1 MANPYDLTSG
11 YLSAKKLKQD
21 KEYQDKVGEYYD
33 ARIADTKED
42 TRRKKSRNDF
52 AEKMMGWMGGSIFG
66 VETPKAPDAAIA
78 KPPPSMTPQSGM
90 STQSGNGIKPMKIS
104 SGVDFEDPSLDPSRQ
119 GLAQPGYMLE
129 AADGAYIDEDTIR
142 RYGIRAYNN
151 GSMGGV
157 APITDDEARRL
168 GYGSAQE
175 YTEFEGGRGRADVQ
189 VNPVASRAGVATPID
204 MMPVSAPVNQRA
216 GIATPTDGTT
226 VTPSGESAKP
236 AAEPQKSP
244 FQELAQKD
252 PKTAESL
259 FNKVSNFK
267 NLSNVITGLSMID
280 WADEKVT
287 GSSLMTTV
295 NTLAAMKKEGVFQAA
310 SAMAAGNIEKGKKL
324 YKEFG
329 DDVGD
334 FDVETR
340 ISKEIDPRDP
350 NGKRMLEKK
359 VFDLKFQ
366 DGSTITLDP
375 RRLALDTLSAKALI
389 EQEGKERDDL
399 YRERGLDLQAQDLAS
414 RGKDRAQRDDDKLF
428 QLYMNRGSAGIEA
441 LSKEEQKRIEAD
453 NELAIDGKKRKSEE
467 SAVASRIAR
476 AQEIYYD
483 ELIAGRYPPPPR
495 VIYEAIK
502 NGKIK

>member
-33 ARIADTKED
+33 ARTAETRED
-42 TRRKKSRNDF
+42 TRKKKNRNDF
-52 AEKMMGWMGGSIFG
+52 ADKIMGWMGGSIFG
-66 VETPKAPDAAIA
+66 VEAPKAPDAAIA

-104 SGVDFEDPSLDPSRQ
+104 SGVDFEDPELDPSRQ

-142 RYGIRAYNN
+142 RYGIRAYND

-157 APITDDEARRL
+157 APITDEEARRL

-175 YTEFEGGRGRADVQ
+175 YVQFEAGRGRADVQ
-189 VNPVASRAGVATPID
+189 VNPVRSGMSTPVD
-204 MMPVSAPVNQRA
+204 MMPVAAPANQRA

-226 VTPSGESAKP
+226 VKTEGESDKSAP
-236 AAEPQKSP
+236 SAPQSP
-244 FQELAQKD
+244 FQALAQKD
-252 PKTAESL
+252 PQMAESL
-259 FNKVSNFK
+259 FNKVANFK

-287 GSSLMTTV
+287 GAGLMTTV
-295 NTLAAMKKEGVFQAA
+295 NTLSAMKKEGVFQAA

-414 RGKDRAQRDDDKLF
+414 RGKDRQQRDDDKMF
-428 QLYMNRGSAGIEA
+428 QLYMNRGASGIEA
-441 LSKEEQKRIEAD
+441 LGREEQKRIEAD
-453 NELAIDGKKRKSEE
+453 NELAIDGKKRKAEE
-467 SAVASRIAR
+467 ATVASRIAR

-502 NGKIK
+502 NGKLK